1 MIVKQII
8 NNVTEYD
15 LTKDIKLLN
24 NIFVIDDKVF
34 KIFQPKRVF
43 IVKDSKTIRGKHA
56 HKKIHQFLVSLNGII
71 NIKVDFG
78 SSKAEFNL
86 RPLINGIHIPP
97 NIWSTQEYN
106 EENSLLLVISSDYYN
121 ESEYIRDYK
130 KFIEFIK

>member
-71 NIKVDFG
+71 NIKCLGKVIFF
-78 SSKAEFNL
+78 SNKKNKV
-86 RPLINGIHIPP
+86 IGI
-97 NIWSTQEYN
+97 
-106 EENSLLLVISSDYYN
+106 
-121 ESEYIRDYK
+121 K
-130 KFIEFIK
+130 